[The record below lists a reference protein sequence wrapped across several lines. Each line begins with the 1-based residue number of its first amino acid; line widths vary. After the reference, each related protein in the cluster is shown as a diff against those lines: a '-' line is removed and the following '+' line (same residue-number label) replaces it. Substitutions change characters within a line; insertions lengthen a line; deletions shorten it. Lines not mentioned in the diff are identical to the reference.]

1 MEVMIKGETL
11 ENDIVQKC
19 IYNDYSGGR
28 ADSLELVI
36 NDSDY
41 VWRNSGL
48 KKGVAISST
57 SDLVST
63 GEMFISSIGYENKKC
78 ILKALSTPP
87 EALNQ
92 KSYIR
97 RKITTE
103 ELIKEVANELNLQS
117 KLFEITSY
125 TYDTIERTQ
134 ETATSFL
141 NRILELEGYLLKIF
155 DRSLIVYPEKVFEN
169 NVPVI
174 DITEDDF
181 VHSPTFSTSDGKIVS
196 SVENRYMDS
205 ELIYTKVESGLPGMS
220 IKKNI
225 PVSSMIESERF
236 CRNILR
242 MYNKNEYV
250 GSGKVS
256 NQAINAGDVINLVGS
271 YGLFGGSNFVF
282 KVTHNMLKDTSAIYF
297 RKPLEGDY

>member
-1 MEVMIKGETL
+1 M
-11 ENDIVQKC
+11 
-19 IYNDYSGGR
+19 
-28 ADSLELVI
+28 
-36 NDSDY
+36 
-41 VWRNSGL
+41 
-48 KKGVAISST
+48 
-57 SDLVST
+57 
-63 GEMFISSIGYENKKC
+63 
-78 ILKALSTPP
+78 
-87 EALNQ
+87 
-92 KSYIR
+92 
-97 RKITTE
+97 
-103 ELIKEVANELNLQS
+103 
-117 KLFEITSY
+117 
-125 TYDTIERTQ
+125 
-134 ETATSFL
+134 
-141 NRILELEGYLLKIF
+141 
-155 DRSLIVYPEKVFEN
+155 IVYPEKVFEN